1 MPCGAE
7 QRIRQA
13 ADIVHFKQKNCE
25 YYCTRVK
32 NKRKH
37 VRQLKFPCV
46 KRLQVVKLF
55 IMDTRSDSFF
65 SEMVRFA
72 LITLAIVLP
81 VRFFVAE
88 PFIVSGASMEPT
100 FETGQYL
107 IIDRLTYRFEEPKR
121 GEVIIFKYPENPS
134 KYFIKRIVGLPN
146 ETVQIKNGVV
156 SIVNKGHPEG
166 FTLDQTFILYP
177 KEDSG
182 TYPLGENQYF
192 VMGDNRGASSDSRA
206 WGSLPENLIVG
217 RAFLR
222 LFPPQTVSI
231 LPGDHSN

>member
-1 MPCGAE
+1 
-7 QRIRQA
+7 
-13 ADIVHFKQKNCE
+13 
-25 YYCTRVK
+25 
-32 NKRKH
+32 
-37 VRQLKFPCV
+37 
-46 KRLQVVKLF
+46 
-55 IMDTRSDSFF
+55 MDTRSDSFF

-81 VRFFVAE
+81 IRFFVAE

-100 FETGQYL
+100 FDTGQYL

-134 KYFIKRIVGLPN
+134 KYFIKRIIGLPN
-146 ETVQIKNGVV
+146 ETVKIDRGVV
-156 SIVNKGHPEG
+156 SIINKEHPES
-166 FTLDQTFILYP
+166 FTLDQSFILYP

-182 TYPLGENQYF
+182 TYPLEEGQYF
-192 VMGDNRGASSDSRA
+192 VMGDNRGASSDSRS